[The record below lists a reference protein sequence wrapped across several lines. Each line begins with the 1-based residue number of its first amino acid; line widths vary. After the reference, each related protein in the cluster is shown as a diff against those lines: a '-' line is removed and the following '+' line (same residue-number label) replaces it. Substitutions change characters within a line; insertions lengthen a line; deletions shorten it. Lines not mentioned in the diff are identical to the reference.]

1 MVRAD
6 GDALVMHVGEKPI
19 VIAGA
24 KTIDLSSHGLNLAA
38 MVGMLG
44 QLLPA
49 DAQAALRELGAVEH
63 RLPPLGADH
72 FSVVAARG
80 GDDIWIEIRR
90 RRELVNGWHPAE
102 STPVAEPAAPPP
114 ETASSIEPTGPVDAP
129 TPAEPEPSTEVTKPA
144 AAFDEQTA
152 GVESPMPGVG
162 LAEETVAEPQIGEP
176 VLAAADQPHLESE
189 SPLPGGLSPVA
200 PDVPVEEPGSA
211 SAEAPAEELSSEP
224 VEAPAEELSPEP
236 VEAPVETPSSE
247 PVVASVEEPSAVPA
261 VRAAEKPSADPTP
274 AQEAEPSPDAAAQ
287 MEAGPYAEL
296 ATPSSAGQP
305 AVPPASDTTADHSQL
320 IDEPVSA
327 APPPGDAIEA
337 QPDTLASDA
346 GPAAVVPAAPSAKAE
361 EVAPPA
367 EADPPADVDV
377 LEDDARA
384 TEVEAE
390 EAEEAEVA
398 EPQPVPVLAFV
409 RGHQHSTSELTRLMA
424 SNEALPQ
431 SVPPGGGPGSSAP
444 PPGFAAPP
452 PAGDQPPFTRTV
464 RIEVPS
470 RVSPIRAARADQLLR
485 AAATHDA
492 SELFV
497 VSQSRPYIR
506 AGGDVQVLADE
517 SALQPADVEALVA
530 DLTPEP
536 WRDAVRRGEPAEW
549 LIELTGVGRVRCAS
563 FRDHRGP
570 GAIFRFVSTHAVS
583 AEQLGLGPDAVL
595 LATEPEGLVIVAGP
609 AGSDRSAV
617 VAAFVDTINQRRSDY
632 VITVERQLRTLHE
645 NRLALV
651 SQRDTG
657 GDEGRTDAVVQAALR
672 ENPDV
677 LVIEDVSTGDVAA
690 LALEAAREDRL
701 VIVSLEA
708 PSASAA
714 VQRLVDLL
722 PVEARGAARA
732 ALAQVFRGA
741 IAQLLVRKASGGRV
755 AAREVLTATREVL
768 GLIGQEGTGTL
779 AAALEAR
786 HDAGRTPIVDV
797 LAGYVRE
804 GAVDVREAYRK
815 APDQARLLS
824 ALRAAGVDTSTV
836 ERLA

>member
-24 KTIDLSSHGLNLAA
+24 KTIDLSSHGLNLSA

-49 DAQAALRELGAVEH
+49 DAQASLRELGAVEH

-90 RRELVNGWHPAE
+90 KRELVNGWHPAE
-102 STPVAEPAAPPP
+102 SVAAAEPAPSEEQIAAV
-114 ETASSIEPTGPVDAP
+114 ESPVPGAALAEEV
-129 TPAEPEPSTEVTKPA
+129 PAEPQSA
-144 AAFDEQTA
+144 
-152 GVESPMPGVG
+152 
-162 LAEETVAEPQIGEP
+162 EP
-176 VLAAADQPHLESE
+176 VLAAA
-189 SPLPGGLSPVA
+189 
-200 PDVPVEEPGSA
+200 EE
-211 SAEAPAEELSSEP
+211 
-224 VEAPAEELSPEP
+224 
-236 VEAPVETPSSE
+236 
-247 PVVASVEEPSAVPA
+247 
-261 VRAAEKPSADPTP
+261 PSADPTP
-274 AQEAEPSPDAAAQ
+274 VQEAEPSHDLAPR
-287 MEAGPYAEL
+287 MEARSEAEL
-296 ATPSSAGQP
+296 ASASSAE
-305 AVPPASDTTADHSQL
+305 PPDVDPLADETTLEEPQRLDESVSMAPPSPGDTVEAHPEPLAD
-320 IDEPVSA
+320 EA
-327 APPPGDAIEA
+327 APALVAPGA
-337 QPDTLASDA
+337 PD
-346 GPAAVVPAAPSAKAE
+346 
-361 EVAPPA
+361 APPA
-367 EADPPADVDV
+367 VAEVLSPPPESGTTPDIDVPD
-377 LEDDARA
+377 DDAGA
-384 TEVEAE
+384 TGDESEETEV
-390 EAEEAEVA
+390 V

-409 RGHQHSTSELTRLMA
+409 RGQQHSTSELTRLMA
-424 SNEALPQ
+424 SNEAHPQ
-431 SVPPGGGPGSSAP
+431 PVPPAGGSGPSA
-444 PPGFAAPP
+444 PPGFAAPSP
-452 PAGDQPPFTRTV
+452 VGDQPPVTRTV

-470 RVSPIRAARADQLLR
+470 RVSPVRAARADQLLR

-517 SALQPADVEALVA
+517 SALQPADVESLLA

-536 WRDAVRRGEPAEW
+536 WRDTVRRGEPAEW

-570 GAIFRFVSTHAVS
+570 GAIFRFVATHPVS

-632 VITVERQLRTLHE
+632 VITIERQLRTLHE

-657 GDEGRTDAVVQAALR
+657 GDDGRTGSVVQAALR

-714 VQRLVDLL
+714 VQHLVDLL
-722 PVEARGAARA
+722 PVDARGAGRA

-755 AAREVLTATREVL
+755 AAREVLTATREVS
-768 GLIGQEGTGTL
+768 GLIGHEVAGTL

-786 HDAGRTPIVDV
+786 HDEGKTPLVDV
-797 LAGYVRE
+797 LAGYVRD
-804 GAVDVREAYRK
+804 GAVDVREAFRK

-836 ERLA
+836 DRLA